1 MKDGFFLWVLFVFNL
16 LGLGG
21 LGVSYLLQELEIF
34 EPTHCKFAL
43 RKDYLYI
50 AKIGTISLTLIVVSA
65 YFIG

>member
-34 EPTHCKFAL
+34 ESTHCKLTL

>member
-21 LGVSYLLQELEIF
+21 LGISYLLQELEIF
-34 EPTHCKFAL
+34 EPTHCKLTL